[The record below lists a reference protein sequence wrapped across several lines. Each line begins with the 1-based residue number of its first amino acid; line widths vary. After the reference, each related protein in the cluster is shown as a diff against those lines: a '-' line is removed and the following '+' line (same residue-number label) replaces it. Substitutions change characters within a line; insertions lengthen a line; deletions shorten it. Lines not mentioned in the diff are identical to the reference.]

1 LPCALPVSG
10 TISSHPLRA
19 SAVFSDARRVLPSGR
34 KLGHNGEAEA
44 FKDRLPEGVSM
55 PTYDY
60 LCKKCRKKFS
70 LFLSIR
76 THEEKKVR
84 CPKCKSTQV
93 EQQLNSFFAVTS
105 KKS

>member
-1 LPCALPVSG
+1 
-10 TISSHPLRA
+10 
-19 SAVFSDARRVLPSGR
+19 
-34 KLGHNGEAEA
+34 
-44 FKDRLPEGVSM
+44 M

-60 LCKKCRKKFS
+60 VCKKCRKKFS
-70 LFLSIR
+70 LVLTISA
-76 THEEKKVR
+76 HDSKKAR